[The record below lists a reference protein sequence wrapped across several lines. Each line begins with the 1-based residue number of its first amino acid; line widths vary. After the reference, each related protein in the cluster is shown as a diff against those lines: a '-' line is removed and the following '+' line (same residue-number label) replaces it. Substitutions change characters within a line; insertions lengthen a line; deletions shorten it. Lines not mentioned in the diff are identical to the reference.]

1 MKRESRRRAGKGIGM
16 AAAGILCAMFM
27 GACGKTAENA
37 AVPMETAQEN
47 AGIGAF
53 VEAGAE
59 AESAETDAGESEGAG
74 AESAETDAGTADIAE
89 AESAETD
96 AGTADIAEAESAESS
111 AGETADAAD
120 APTVTWNGMIEEVGI
135 NSFAA
140 SEIFTD
146 AAEDGLVMV
155 YQPEAEDKAMIE
167 VVYTDRTVFTIRTTK
182 NSGMEYSDSPGSSA
196 DLKADISCVMTGS
209 WDGARFLASEILIY
223 HHQ

>member
-53 VEAGAE
+53 VEAG
-59 AESAETDAGESEGAG
+59 
-74 AESAETDAGTADIAE
+74 
-89 AESAETD
+89 
-96 AGTADIAEAESAESS
+96 AEAESAESS

-167 VVYTDRTVFTIRTTK
+167 VVYTDRTAFTIRTTK

>member
-74 AESAETDAGTADIAE
+74 